1 MSLGLKKFSISL
13 LIIYTLFCSTSFGQE
28 LTLNI
33 SGNTE
38 IETKLIDS
46 LEYEKKFSNVN
57 ELLKEK
63 STIQN
68 ELYKLGFIE
77 NQEISSFKSN
87 DSTYSVS
94 FSLNKRFRSIHIYYS
109 NEIVPRNIISAIT
122 EDTHDDY
129 FSIPFQSIE
138 SKLEF
143 INEQLANQGTP
154 FKTLQLSNIERKT
167 SDILKANL
175 VVSEDSIRSIDKIM
189 INGYEKFP
197 RSFLKRYLRINRNEA
212 FNLSEVKSKTEQ
224 LNELTFATQI
234 KSPEVLFTQDSTTL
248 YIYLEKRTSNT
259 FDGFLGFGTN
269 ETTNKIEFDG
279 YLNLNLINN
288 LNFGE
293 TLQLRYKSDE
303 IDQKTF
309 NVQAELPYLF
319 GSPIG
324 TQLELNIFKKDSS
337 FSTTSQSAKI
347 FYQLNSKSKVYGG
360 ISSTQSNN
368 LLNGISPLL
377 LDDFDSTFYNLR
389 YSYVAREKFN
399 ELFPVNFFFD
409 SEIGLGNR
417 TYSSQR
423 INQSNIIFDTYKIFN
438 LNQRNSFYLR
448 SNGSFLFSDDY
459 LFNELFRFGG
469 INSIRGFEEN
479 SLFASLYALL
489 NTEYRYKLSN
499 NIYINSIIDAAY
511 YENDL
516 QGIKEKLFGFGF
528 GIGVLT
534 NSGLLKLNYANGK
547 NENQK
552 FNISNSKIHISLK
565 ATF

>member
-1 MSLGLKKFSISL
+1 M
-13 LIIYTLFCSTSFGQE
+13 YALFCSSSFGQE
-28 LTLNI
+28 LSLKIN
-33 SGNTE
+33 GKTE
-38 IETKLIDS
+38 LESKIIDS
-46 LEYEKKFSNVN
+46 LDYERRFRDFK
-57 ELLKEK
+57 ELIKEK
-63 STIQN
+63 DKVKTQ
-68 ELYKLGFIE
+68 LFKLGFIE
-77 NQEISSFKSN
+77 NREISSNKSN
-87 DSTYSVS
+87 DSTYLVS
-94 FSLNKRFRSIHIYYS
+94 FSLNTRFKSIDIYYS
-109 NEIVPRNIISAIT
+109 KEIVSRKMISTIS
-122 EDTHDDY
+122 EDVYDDY
-129 FSIPFQSIE
+129 FSIPFHSVE

-143 INEQLANQGTP
+143 INTQLANQGTP
-154 FKTLQLSNIERKT
+154 FRTLQLMNIERKT
-167 SDILKANL
+167 DDTLKADL
-175 VVSEDSIRSIDKIM
+175 IVSEESIRTIDKIVV
-189 INGYEKFP
+189 NGYEKFP
-197 RSFLKRYLRINRNEA
+197 RSFLKRYLKINRNEE
-212 FNLSEVKSKTEQ
+212 FNLTEVKTKTEE
-224 LNELTFATQI
+224 LNELTFASQI
-234 KSPEVLFTQDSTTL
+234 KSPEVLFTKDSTTL

-309 NVQAELPYLF
+309 NAQVELPYLF

-337 FSTTSQSAKI
+337 FSTTNQIAKI

-360 ISSTQSNN
+360 ISSTQSND
-368 LLNGISPLL
+368 LLNGMSTTLF
-377 LDDFDSTFYNLR
+377 DDYDSLFYNLSF
-389 YSYVAREKFN
+389 SYVSREKFE
-399 ELFPVNFFFD
+399 ELFPINFFFD
-409 SEIGLGNR
+409 SEIGFGNR
-417 TYSSQR
+417 TVNDLR
-423 INQSNIIFDTYKIFN
+423 MNQSNIIFDTYKIFN
-438 LNQRNSFYLR
+438 LNQTNSIYLR

-489 NTEYRYKLSN
+489 NTEYRHKLSN

-528 GIGVLT
+528 GIGILT

-552 FNISNSKIHISLK
+552 FNISNSKVHISLK